1 MATVMNKH
9 QAHHVTSPRTGLQKM
24 CIAMG
29 LFFILIG
36 LAGIVMPGMFGLHLS
51 LFHNIIHLASGAM
64 ALASGYA
71 DDPRK
76 AHNFSIGFGVLYGLL
91 ALAGFIFGEPGYPGV
106 GHMEADDKLLRVI
119 PNVLEFGTADHFLH
133 IILSAILLVSANL
146 WKKRRDSKIVTTT
159 REQSNSDGKLKD
171 ESLGVGDIHHQIDSN
186 RRSDFENRI

>member
-1 MATVMNKH
+1 MARVMNRH
-9 QAHHVTSPRTGLQKM
+9 QSHHVTSPRTGLQKM

-29 LFFILIG
+29 LFFILTG

-76 AHNFSIGFGVLYGLL
+76 ARTFSIGFGVLYGLL
-91 ALAGFIFGEPGYPGV
+91 AVAGFVFGGPGYPGV

-119 PNVLEFGTADHFLH
+119 PNVLEFATADHFLH
-133 IILSAILLVSANL
+133 ILLSAILLVSAYL

-159 REQSNSDGKLKD
+159 REQSSSDRNLKD
-171 ESLGVGDIHHQIDSN
+171 ENLGVGNIHHQSDSN
-186 RRSDFENRI
+186 RRTNFENRV